1 MWKEKDDKYSEKEKK
16 KMLYTVVILSLIA
29 FCIYIFFAFGL
40 PKIVSLYASGKF
52 KADVSIGTIDLV
64 RRELKKI
71 RIVKGRKLNLCIQNV
86 KLTTNFFS
94 ETCSSLLTIKFY
106 GLEAKIVQDSNSL
119 SSSSVEENQDQE
131 VNVLQKIVSTLAYVK
146 FLFTFSFENVHVYV
160 EGTKFATVSVS
171 KADFYT
177 ESTRSGFL
185 NLVTEIESADVQGIG
200 DLHYLFS

>member
-1 MWKEKDDKYSEKEKK
+1 
-16 KMLYTVVILSLIA
+16 MLYTVVILALIA
-29 FCIYIFFAFGL
+29 LCIYIFFAFGL

-52 KADVSIGTIDLV
+52 KAEVSIGTIDLV

-106 GLEAKIVQDSNSL
+106 GLEAKIVQDS
-119 SSSSVEENQDQE
+119 SSSTSEENQE
-131 VNVLQKIVSTLAYVK
+131 VNILQKIVSTLAYVK

-185 NLVTEIESADVQGIG
+185 NLVTEIESADVQGNFFAIFHRKIT
-200 DLHYLFS
+200 LVSCNSKILMF